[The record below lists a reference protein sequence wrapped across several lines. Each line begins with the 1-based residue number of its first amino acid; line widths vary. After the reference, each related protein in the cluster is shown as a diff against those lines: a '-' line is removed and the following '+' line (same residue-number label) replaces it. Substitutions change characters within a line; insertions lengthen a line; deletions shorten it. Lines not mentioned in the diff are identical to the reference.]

1 MAVGDVDI
9 RRKPVQDPSDRIRVE
24 EGHRTSHDPVKQL
37 FVDQLRGR
45 SAAQQ
50 EDHVH
55 GDLKDAAAGSY
66 RRVDAQVLG
75 RLVNGGVFRA
85 RVGPTGWNRNL
96 DNLQTLEKSVVASL
110 VLKVFLL
117 YLYILRLICLKL
129 RS

>member
-1 MAVGDVDI
+1 M
-9 RRKPVQDPSDRIRVE
+9 
-24 EGHRTSHDPVKQL
+24 
-37 FVDQLRGR
+37 DQLRGR

-55 GDLKDAAAGSY
+55 GDLKDTAASSY

>member
-1 MAVGDVDI
+1 M
-9 RRKPVQDPSDRIRVE
+9 
-24 EGHRTSHDPVKQL
+24 
-37 FVDQLRGR
+37 DQLRGR

-96 DNLQTLEKSVVASL
+96 DILHRLKNPFGPVLCPKSMAKGVS
-110 VLKVFLL
+110 
-117 YLYILRLICLKL
+117 
-129 RS
+129 